1 MVVIKGEPG
10 SGKTSLL
17 EHFVSSLAED
27 VSVLRCIGVESEAH
41 LAYAGLAGLFRPI
54 LEYVPLLPRMQ
65 RARWPQPWPWKGS
78 SRAADQLAVAAG
90 GLTLLAAAAV
100 EVPLVVLIDD
110 AQWLDPSSRF
120 AVLFAARRIANDR
133 LCMVFATR
141 PQPGIESLPGDW
153 PSVSLQGLDLNE
165 AKQLMS
171 SLEADISVV
180 AVEALLEAA
189 GGNPLALMEAARG
202 LDQWQLAGVRPLGAS
217 ITVGDRLERAFAVQ
231 LENLSPEGRM
241 AVALAAT
248 EPSGERSLLLSAAA
262 DLGVGLSA
270 FREAADAGLLEETFS
285 SITVRHP
292 LLRSVALRRT
302 EQHALEAHA

>member
-1 MVVIKGEPG
+1 MVVVEGEPG

-17 EHFVSSLAED
+17 EHFVSSLAGD

-54 LEYVPLLPRMQ
+54 LEYVPLLPPMQ
-65 RARWPQPWPWKGS
+65 RAALASALALEGVEQGG
-78 SRAADQLAVAAG
+78 DQLAVAAG
-90 GLTLLAAAAV
+90 GLALLAAAAV
-100 EVPLVVLIDD
+100 AAPLVVLIDD
-110 AQWLDPSSRF
+110 AQWLDSSSRF

-133 LCMVFATR
+133 LCMVLATR
-141 PQPGIESLPGDW
+141 PQPSESLPGDW
-153 PSVSLQGLDLNE
+153 PSVSLEGLDLGD

-171 SLEADISVV
+171 SLEADISSV
-180 AVEALLEAA
+180 AVEALVEAT

-241 AVALAAT
+241 VVALAAA

-270 FREAADAGLLEETFS
+270 FREAADAGLLEETVS

-292 LLRSVALRRT
+292 LLRSVVLRRT
-302 EQHALEAHA
+302 EQSALEAHA